1 LLSLQTEDKF
11 LATLFSDTRLFEN
24 QGPHALPIPL
34 MRLQGALFKV
44 VLSYSKDE
52 GKRFRQQWHLFIRE
66 DLDES

>member
-1 LLSLQTEDKF
+1 
-11 LATLFSDTRLFEN
+11 
-24 QGPHALPIPL
+24 